1 MQKLGAPPIQGPI
14 EEIGYLIDPNQHT
27 AVVKG
32 YINNPEGALRAGQFV
47 SATVNLP
54 PPPDVVEVPL
64 TALAEDGKQ
73 SCVFVQ
79 PDPDQPRYTMR
90 RVQVTHRFEKTAYV
104 RSSLKPAEMQPT
116 PEEIAQGLQP
126 P

>member
-1 MQKLGAPPIQGPI
+1 M
-14 EEIGYLIDPNQHT
+14 GYIIDANQHT

-32 YINNPEGALRAGQFV
+32 FIGNPEGRLRAGQFV

-73 SCVFVQ
+73 SFVFIQ
-79 PDPDQPRYTMR
+79 PDPTKPRYTMR
-90 RVQVTHRFEKTAYV
+90 RVDVTYRFDTTAFV
-104 RSSLKPAEMQPT
+104 RSRLTPAEQQLT
-116 PEEIAQGLQP
+116 A
-126 P
+126 

>member
-1 MQKLGAPPIQGPI
+1 MRWSLQTVGALPIEGPI
-14 EEIGYLIDPNQHT
+14 EEIGYIIDANQHT

-32 YINNPEGALRAGQFV
+32 YIDNPDGKLRAGQFV

-73 SCVFVQ
+73 SFVFVQ
-79 PDPDQPRYTMR
+79 PDPAQPRYTMR
-90 RVQVTHRFEKTAYV
+90 RVQVTHRFQNRPSSAAGWTP
-104 RSSLKPAEMQPT
+104 RSRS
-116 PEEIAQGLQP
+116 
-126 P
+126 

>member
-1 MQKLGAPPIQGPI
+1 M
-14 EEIGYLIDPNQHT
+14 
-27 AVVKG
+27 
-32 YINNPEGALRAGQFV
+32 

-90 RVQVTHRFEKTAYV
+90 RVQVTARFEKTAYV
-104 RSSLKPAEMQPT
+104 RSKLKPAEMQQT
-116 PEEIAQGLQP
+116 PEENHQGLQP
-126 P
+126 REPLRPGERIIAAGVLELRSALEDLESKPEKKG